1 MKLKDILNEIK
12 KPTIVV
18 YNGKRLAVDPEDIER
33 LKSGKDIVGK
43 STKYAGEEEWILAKG
58 KWKVESVNEV
68 RISRGTSIEVF
79 GKNIMVNGAKL
90 TKVTLAYVEGTDR
103 LYRGYLFTE
112 NGQINLS
119 GGDSGLKE
127 FSDAINYNYQR
138 LGISLNEFL
147 KGYGVEVSSSD
158 FDVS

>member
-1 MKLKDILNEIK
+1 
-12 KPTIVV
+12 
-18 YNGKRLAVDPEDIER
+18 
-33 LKSGKDIVGK
+33 
-43 STKYAGEEEWILAKG
+43 
-58 KWKVESVNEV
+58 
-68 RISRGTSIEVF
+68 
-79 GKNIMVNGAKL
+79 MVNGAKL

-103 LYRGYLFTE
+103 FYRGYLFTE

-127 FSDAINYNYQR
+127 FMDAINYNYQR
-138 LGISLNEFL
+138 LGISFNEFL

>member
-1 MKLKDILNEIK
+1 MKLKDILNE
-12 KPTIVV
+12 
-18 YNGKRLAVDPEDIER
+18 
-33 LKSGKDIVGK
+33 
-43 STKYAGEEEWILAKG
+43 
-58 KWKVESVNEV
+58 V
-68 RISRGTSIEVF
+68 RISRGISIEVF

-90 TKVTLAYVEGTDR
+90 TKVNLAYVEGTDR
-103 LYRGYLFTE
+103 FYRGYLFTE

-127 FSDAINYNYQR
+127 FLDAINYNYQK

-147 KGYGVEVSSSD
+147 KDYGVEVSSSD

>member
-1 MKLKDILNEIK
+1 MKLKDILNE
-12 KPTIVV
+12 
-18 YNGKRLAVDPEDIER
+18 
-33 LKSGKDIVGK
+33 
-43 STKYAGEEEWILAKG
+43 
-58 KWKVESVNEV
+58 V
-68 RISRGTSIEVF
+68 RISRGITIEVY

-90 TKVTLAYVEGTDR
+90 TEVTLAYVEGTDR

-127 FSDAINYNYQR
+127 FMDAINYNYQK

-147 KGYGVEVSSSD
+147 KDYGVEVSSSE